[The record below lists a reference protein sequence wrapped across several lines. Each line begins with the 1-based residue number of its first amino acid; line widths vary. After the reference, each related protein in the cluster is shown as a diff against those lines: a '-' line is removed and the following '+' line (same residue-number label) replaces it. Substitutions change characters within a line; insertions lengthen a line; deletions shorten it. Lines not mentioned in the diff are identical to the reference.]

1 MYKVLNA
8 YSGWASVN
16 YVLNDVKN
24 PVRTLKVAGTLGL
37 GITSLLY
44 ILANIAYFALVP
56 YLPIL
61 SSLWT
66 RINRLTNLRS
76 ASTKEEIQSS
86 GVTEAGLF
94 FKNVFGVEADRAL
107 SVFVALRLVS
117 SYSGD
122 VRS

>member
-1 MYKVLNA
+1 MYKILNA
-8 YSGWASVN
+8 YSGWSTVN

-24 PVRTLKVAGTLGL
+24 PIRTLKVAGTLGL

-44 ILANIAYFALVP
+44 ILANLAYCALVP

-61 SSLWT
+61 SNSWT
-66 RINRLTNLRS
+66 RINRLTNLPS
-76 ASTKEEIQSS
+76 VSTKEEIQSS
-86 GVTEAGLF
+86 GVTVAGLF
-94 FKNVFGVEADRAL
+94 FKNVFGEEADRAL

-122 VRS
+122 V